1 VSTAKVSTAKVST
14 TTVRDAAQDWPKPF
28 VRGLYWTDMT
38 VGSAYSTASRMVTE
52 TDLMRFVSMGFTE
65 PLFTDPAGA
74 QEAGYHGRLV
84 PGALTFAL
92 AEGLLMQTNVIHGT
106 GIAFL
111 GTTMTVSAPVF
122 VGDTIGVAWTVTEA
136 RPTSK
141 GNRGIVT
148 TRNLVRRQ
156 DGQIVMEYSPTRMIA
171 GPPPSGPASGGS
183 RS

>member
-1 VSTAKVSTAKVST
+1 
-14 TTVRDAAQDWPKPF
+14 
-28 VRGLYWTDMT
+28 M
-38 VGSAYSTASRMVTE
+38 
-52 TDLMRFVSMGFTE
+52 
-65 PLFTDPAGA
+65 DPAGA
-74 QEAGYHGRLV
+74 QEAGYRGRLV
-84 PGALTFAL
+84 PGALTFSL

-122 VGDTIGVAWTVTEA
+122 VGDTIGVAWTVTQA

-171 GPPPSGPASGGS
+171 GPPQSESASGGS

>member
-1 VSTAKVSTAKVST
+1 
-14 TTVRDAAQDWPKPF
+14 
-28 VRGLYWTDMT
+28 
-38 VGSAYSTASRMVTE
+38 
-52 TDLMRFVSMGFTE
+52 
-65 PLFTDPAGA
+65 
-74 QEAGYHGRLV
+74 
-84 PGALTFAL
+84 
-92 AEGLLMQTNVIHGT
+92 MQTNVIHGT

-122 VGDTIGVAWTVTEA
+122 VGDTIQVAWTVTEA

-171 GPPPSGPASGGS
+171 GPAAGRAGQRRESLVTPIDTAASEYGAPFWAGCERGELLVRAMRGLRQAHLPARAGLPGMPRLRPDVDREQAHGHRLLVQHRAPVAGPG
-183 RS
+183 RTRHPTCWP

>member
-1 VSTAKVSTAKVST
+1 MSTSEVTA
-14 TTVRDAAQDWPKPF
+14 AAQDWPPPF
-28 VRGLYWTDMT
+28 ARGLYWTDMT
-38 VGSAYSTASRMVTE
+38 VGAAYSTAARTVTE

-65 PLFTDPAGA
+65 PLFTDHAGPQA
-74 QEAGYHGRLV
+74 AGYRDRLV
-84 PGALTFAL
+84 PGALTFSL

-111 GTTMTVSAPVF
+111 GTTISVSAPVF
-122 VGDTIGVAWTVTEA
+122 VGDTIQVAWTVTEA
-136 RPTSK
+136 RPASK

-156 DGQIVMEYSPTRMIA
+156 DGQIVMEYSPTRLIA
-171 GPPPSGPASGGS
+171 GPPPDNPPSNGS